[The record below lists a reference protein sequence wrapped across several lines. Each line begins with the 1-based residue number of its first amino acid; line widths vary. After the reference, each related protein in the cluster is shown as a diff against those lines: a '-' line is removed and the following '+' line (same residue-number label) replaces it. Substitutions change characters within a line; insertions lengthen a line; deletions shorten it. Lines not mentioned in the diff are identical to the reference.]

1 MVPPETLKHIQFLQD
16 FSDDYLQ
23 QLAEMAEIK
32 EFPADGVVFREGQLS
47 PSVYL
52 VVQGNLAL
60 EFNVPSRGDMQFQT
74 LGAGELLGWTAV
86 LGPGPMTATARVQTP
101 STLLVLNAAQIQAL
115 CARDPSFGSAF
126 MHHLARALAAAFGH
140 PSAPDGSLPRRS
152 AAGETGADRV
162 NAFFPSLRAG
172 QRRPQTSG
180 LRSRL
185 SGHRPWPLS

>member
-1 MVPPETLKHIQFLQD
+1 MARAEGWSGCLHTFHPKVTPMVPPETLKHIQFLQD

-101 STLLVLNAAQIQAL
+101 STLLVLTAAQIQAL

-126 MHHLARALAAAFGH
+126 MHHLARALAA
-140 PSAPDGSLPRRS
+140 
-152 AAGETGADRV
+152 
-162 NAFFPSLRAG
+162 
-172 QRRPQTSG
+172 
-180 LRSRL
+180 RL
-185 SGHRPWPLS
+185 SATRLLLMDLYREDQLPARQERIA